1 MNTPNKDSRRRH
13 PASGRSQPNRHRNG
27 DAEVVDL
34 ATKRAIR
41 LLAQAG
47 MIPSSAVSHRSGTV
61 R

>member
-1 MNTPNKDSRRRH
+1 MMRRAR
-13 PASGRSQPNRHRNG
+13 GG

-34 ATKRAIR
+34 ATERAIR

-47 MIPSSAVSHRSGTV
+47 LIPSSAVSHRSGTV